1 MAQKNMYTHGLEG
14 SVFFY
19 PRKKEMKKKFQGRG
33 VKTLVDMKF
42 ETLEQGNNA
51 MR

>member
-1 MAQKNMYTHGLEG
+1 MYYMDLKVQFSFTLE
-14 SVFFY
+14 
-19 PRKKEMKKKFQGRG
+19 KKEMKKKFQGRG